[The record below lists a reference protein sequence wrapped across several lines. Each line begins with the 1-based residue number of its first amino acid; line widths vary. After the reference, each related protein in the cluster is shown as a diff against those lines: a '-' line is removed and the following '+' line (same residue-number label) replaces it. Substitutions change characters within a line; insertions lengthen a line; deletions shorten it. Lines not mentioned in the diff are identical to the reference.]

1 MMVANC
7 LRCFRFSIPWPFF
20 LQYASFHS
28 FQFGY
33 TRNRRLLGDDC
44 LILGFMDHGLGLPI
58 TPEATESL
66 IISPNIK
73 TPDPIVVCCG
83 TSGNSGIR
91 VLGGFCIIRGGNKEG

>member
-7 LRCFRFSIPWPFF
+7 LQYFRFSIPWPFF
-20 LQYASFHS
+20 LQYAGL
-28 FQFGY
+28 QFGY

-66 IISPNIK
+66 IISLNIK

-91 VLGGFCIIRGGNKEG
+91 GVGRFCIIRGRE